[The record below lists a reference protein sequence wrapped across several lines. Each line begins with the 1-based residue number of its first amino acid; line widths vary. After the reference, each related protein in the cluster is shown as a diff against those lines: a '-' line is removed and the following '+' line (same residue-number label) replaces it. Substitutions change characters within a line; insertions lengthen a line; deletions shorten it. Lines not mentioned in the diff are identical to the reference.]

1 MTDTTTKINALLRVA
16 ATDSGATPH
25 EAHTAATCAVSLAR
39 KNGLGHL
46 VARALVAQSKAA
58 KRVEREDA
66 VVVSDTTEAVV
77 GAFVNPLFDLW
88 SESCG
93 KSGGWGFSTKAW
105 EARKK
110 AVSLY
115 AWAIPSEEAIRAI
128 VECGPVVEIG
138 AGSGYWASLIAQLGG
153 NVIAFDQYEPKANK
167 DYPFEQGWFPVQKG
181 GPEKAAEHSDRALFL
196 CWPPYNSSFA
206 LECLKA
212 YQGNT
217 VIFVGEGSG
226 GCTADD
232 DFFRSVG
239 EHVYS
244 WGDDGE
250 PEERP
255 VSDEWERVSEVSIP
269 QWDGIHDYLTIY
281 RRKAGK

>member
-1 MTDTTTKINALLRVA
+1 MDEKIHNLLRL
-16 ATDSGATPH
+16 ATDSGASAH
-25 EAHTAATCAVSLAR
+25 EAHTAASIAVTLAR
-39 KNGLGHL
+39 KAGAGHL
-46 VARALVAQSKAA
+46 VAKALVAQSKAA
-58 KRVEREDA
+58 KRIEREEVKVVETVITGFVA
-66 VVVSDTTEAVV
+66 VVA
-77 GAFVNPLFDLW
+77 GLVNPLFDLW
-88 SESCG
+88 TESCG
-93 KSGGWGFSTKAW
+93 KGGGWAFSDKSW
-105 EARKK
+105 KARKI

-115 AWAIPSEEAIRAI
+115 AWAVPSEDAIRAI

-153 NVIAFDQYEPKANK
+153 DVVAYDQYEPKNNK

-181 GPEKAAEHSDRALFL
+181 GPEKAAEHPDRALFL

-232 DFFRSVG
+232 DFFRAMG

-250 PEERP
+250 AEERP
-255 VSDEWERVSEVSIP
+255 VSNEWEKAKEINIP

-281 RRKAGK
+281 RRRKAS